1 MNFYEFEIPA
11 QINGEQLKTELV
23 CDEVYIRDNKL
34 IIGGELTQ
42 AQAKAGLAAHV
53 PIAPIEP
60 SVAEKLASVGL
71 TIPDLKAALG
81 L

>member
-11 QINGEQLKTELV
+11 QINGEQLKTELA

-42 AQAKAGLAAHV
+42 SQAKAGLAAHV

-71 TIPDLKAALG
+71 TIADLKAALG